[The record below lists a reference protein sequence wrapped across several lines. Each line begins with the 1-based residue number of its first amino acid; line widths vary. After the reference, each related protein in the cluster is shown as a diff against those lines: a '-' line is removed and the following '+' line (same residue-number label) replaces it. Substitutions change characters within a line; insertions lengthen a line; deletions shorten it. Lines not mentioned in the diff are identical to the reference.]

1 MIRISPVAF
10 AILYCIAYVAVLA
23 LEVPLF
29 RYYPVGSEFSWGV
42 AHDAGKEGPSMVW
55 YGLMAGAALVACIGA
70 AIPVLGKRLLAL
82 HTILWLVPLG
92 ATLGCI
98 FLMRNF
104 FI

>member
-1 MIRISPVAF
+1 LIRISPVTF

-23 LEVPLF
+23 FDAPLF
-29 RYYPVGSEFSWGV
+29 RYYPMESEFSWGA
-42 AHDAGKEGPSMVW
+42 AHDAAKEGPSMAW
-55 YGLMAGAALVACIGA
+55 YGLMASAAVFASIGA

-82 HTILWLVPLG
+82 HTVLWLVPLA